1 MLLQEDAFVKPV
13 IRFLRMRCRSP
24 DAPPEPHR
32 DGVLAVAA
40 INERAGLARLLLVD
54 MGPWGRND
62 GASVTNA
69 FQVIVPAAHRW
80 LIGGFGVSL
89 SETLIVE
96 LDGAGHFDL
105 IGDLGDGAGLRH
117 MPLPAARGT
126 STPRTRAAFMQWAG
140 EAAVPMLKA
149 VDAMREG
156 MWAGVEG

>member
-1 MLLQEDAFVKPV
+1 MD
-13 IRFLRMRCRSP
+13 RMRSRARDLRNEAT
-24 DAPPEPHR
+24 DA
-32 DGVLAVAA
+32 
-40 INERAGLARLLLVD
+40 ERHLWRYLKLRQL
-54 MGPWGRND
+54 
-62 GASVTNA
+62 
-69 FQVIVPAAHRW
+69 
-80 LIGGFGVSL
+80 GGFRFRRQVPIDGYVADFL
-89 SETLIVE
+89 CPRIKLIVE

-105 IGDLGDGAGLRH
+105 IGDLGDDAGLRH